1 MSDNQAPIKAAVYDN
16 DGDPNNVKFRVGG
29 RIFKLNFADAHKFGL
44 ALAAKAE
51 EKLGI
56 ARMKLSVLHRDE
68 TEE

>member
-29 RIFKLNFADAHKFGL
+29 RIFKLNSADAHKFGL
-44 ALAAKAE
+44 ALAARAE
-51 EKLGI
+51 AKL
-56 ARMKLSVLHRDE
+56 AAVPTKLSVPHRDE

>member
-29 RIFKLNFADAHKFGL
+29 HIYKLNFADAHKFGL
-44 ALAAKAE
+44 ALATRAE
-51 EKLGI
+51 EKLGA
-56 ARMKLSVLHRDE
+56 ARKKLLVPHRNE